1 MSDEPEDDRT
11 VTISMG
17 CDLQIKVSELW
28 PDGDAPKYVSAE
40 AVKALLE
47 TEGSKGHVLRDW
59 DLIDALDINVFST
72 YVDATGARRSTQA
85 TVW

>member
-1 MSDEPEDDRT
+1 MSDKPDDDRT

-28 PDGDAPKYVSAE
+28 PDGDAPEYVTAE
-40 AVKALLE
+40 VVKALLE
-47 TEGSKGHVLRDW
+47 SEGSKGHVLRDW
-59 DLIDALDINVFST
+59 DLVDALDVNVFST
-72 YVDATGARRSTQA
+72 YIGVTGARLSTQA